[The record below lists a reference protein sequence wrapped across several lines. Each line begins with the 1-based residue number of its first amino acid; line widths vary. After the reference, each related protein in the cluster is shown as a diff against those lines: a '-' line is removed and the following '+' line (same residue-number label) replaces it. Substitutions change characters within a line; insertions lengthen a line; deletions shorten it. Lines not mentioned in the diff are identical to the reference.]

1 MKIGIYDA
9 TLTEGAREAGV
20 DLSVRDKLRVAL
32 RLAEMGVAYVEGGW
46 PRGHGPDAEIFRE
59 ARRLE
64 MGGACLC
71 ACATLSIH
79 GRAAGDAELN
89 AALRSGAPGVTLSV
103 PVAGGRGTG
112 TRAASHV
119 AAGVHAIRRA
129 DRRAV
134 VELQGFFDA
143 FRRGGG
149 PSLGMVEEAASAGAD
164 AILLGDT
171 SGGAL
176 PAEVEAG
183 VVAARRAVGRTTAI
197 GLRARDDAGLAV
209 ANCLAAVAKGA
220 TLLAV
225 TVNGYGERCGAA
237 DLVPVA
243 AALELKMGHQALAP
257 GQLKRLTSL
266 AHFVAELADR
276 EAPRDQPYVG
286 RDAFA
291 TADGGAPAH
300 VDPEAVGNRAEQAM
314 ADERGHRDALRTAR
328 ALGLPARGEAEA
340 RRVLERLAEWE
351 RRGFRYEGAE
361 ASFELLLRAL
371 AGRRRRYF
379 EVVAY
384 RVLDVHRERKG
395 FTEATVEIAVGRE
408 HLHTAAIGVGPVNA
422 LDRAL
427 RRALELHY
435 PELADMQLVQS
446 RSRNLTTSE
455 GTAGAVRVLIESADA
470 RDRWATAGVSDDLL
484 DACCQALV
492 DAIEYKLAKDDVPPR
507 AALGR
512 RPRAPARPRG
522 PGRRS

>member
-1 MKIGIYDA
+1 VKIGIYDA
-9 TLTEGAREAGV
+9 TLTEGAREAGTE
-20 DLSVRDKLRVAL
+20 LSVRDKLRVAL

-46 PRGHGPDAEIFRE
+46 PQGRGPGAEIFRE

-71 ACATLSIH
+71 ACARLSGH
-79 GRAAGDAELN
+79 GRADLDAELT

-103 PVAGGRGTG
+103 PVLGGRGAG
-112 TRAASHV
+112 ARAASHL

-129 DRRAV
+129 DRRAI

-143 FRRGGG
+143 LRHGSG
-149 PSLGMVEEAASAGAD
+149 PALAMVEDAASAGAE
-164 AILLGDT
+164 AVLLGDT

-176 PAEVEAG
+176 PREVEAG
-183 VVAARRAVGRTTAI
+183 VAAARRAARRTTTI
-197 GLRARDDAGLAV
+197 GVWARDDGGLAV
-209 ANCLAAVAKGA
+209 ANCLAAVGKGA

-237 DLVPVA
+237 DLIPVA

-266 AHFVAELADR
+266 AHFVAELAER
-276 EAPRDQPYVG
+276 ETPRDQPYVG

-291 TADGGAPAH
+291 TTDGAGPLH

-314 ADERGHRDALRTAR
+314 ADERGHPDALRAVR

-340 RRVLERLAEWE
+340 KRVLERLAEWE
-351 RRGFRYEGAE
+351 KRGFRYEGAE
-361 ASFELLLRAL
+361 GSFELILRAL

-379 EVVAY
+379 EVLGY
-384 RVLDVHRERKG
+384 RVLDVNRERKG

-408 HLHTAAIGVGPVNA
+408 RLHAAAIGVGPVNA

-427 RRALELHY
+427 RRALEAYY
-435 PELADMQLVQS
+435 PELSGMQLVQW
-446 RSRNLTTSE
+446 RSRNLTSGE
-455 GTAGAVRVLIESADA
+455 GSAGAVRVLVESADT
-470 RDRWATAGVSDDLL
+470 RDRWATAGVSEDLF

-492 DAIEYKLAKDDVPPR
+492 DAIAYKLAKDDVPPR
-507 AALGR
+507 AA
-512 RPRAPARPRG
+512 A
-522 PGRRS
+522 GRRSRAGARTRAT

>member
-9 TLTEGAREAGV
+9 TLTEGAREAGME
-20 DLSVRDKLRVAL
+20 LSVRDKLRIAL
-32 RLAEMGVAYVEGGW
+32 RLAEMGVAFVEGGW
-46 PRGHGPDAEIFRE
+46 PRGRGPGSEIFRE

-71 ACATLSIH
+71 ACATLSPR
-79 GRAAGDAELN
+79 GRAAGDSELN
-89 AALRSGAPGVTLSV
+89 AALRSGAPAVTLSV
-103 PVAGGRGTG
+103 PVTGGRGAG
-112 TRAASHV
+112 TRVASHV
-119 AAGVHAIRRA
+119 AAAVHAIRRA
-129 DRRAV
+129 DRRAI

-143 FRRGGG
+143 VRHGGG
-149 PSLGMVEEAASAGAD
+149 PALGMVQEASSAGAD
-164 AILLGDT
+164 AILLSDT
-171 SGGAL
+171 TGGAL
-176 PAEVEAG
+176 PFEVEAG
-183 VVAARRAVGRTTAI
+183 VVASRRAAGRTTTI
-197 GLRARDDAGLAV
+197 GVRARNDAGLAV
-209 ANCLAAVAKGA
+209 ANSLAAVGKGA
-220 TLLAV
+220 TRVAV

-243 AALELKMGHQALAP
+243 AALELKMRHQALAP

-266 AHFVAELADR
+266 AHFVAELAER
-276 EAPRDQPYVG
+276 EASRDQPYVG

-291 TADGGAPAH
+291 VTEGGCPPH

-314 ADERGHRDALRTAR
+314 ADERGHPDALRTAR

-371 AGRRRRYF
+371 AGHRRKYF
-379 EVVAY
+379 EVLAY

-395 FTEATVEIAVGRE
+395 FTEATVEVAVGRE

-427 RRALELHY
+427 RRALDRHY

-446 RSRNLTTSE
+446 RSRNLSSGV
-455 GTAGAVRVLIESADA
+455 GTAGAVRVLIESADG
-470 RDRWATAGVSDDLL
+470 RDRWATAGVSEDLL
-484 DACCQALV
+484 DACRQALV
-492 DAIEYKLAKDDVPPR
+492 DAIEYKLAKDDVQPR
-507 AALGR
+507 GLAGR
-512 RPRAPARPRG
+512 RQRG
-522 PGRRS
+522 PGSRSRAG